1 MADAAPW
8 LLVGLG
14 NPGPKY
20 VGNRH
25 NIGFMAVEAWME
37 HVLPLPP
44 AWSTKHQGLVAQA
57 SDRFGRCVGL
67 KPQTFMNRSGASVA
81 EAARYFRVP
90 VEQILVI
97 HDELDFE
104 LGRVGIKRGGGHGG
118 HNGLRDMI
126 THLGSR
132 EFGRIRVGIGR
143 PPHGDVSRWVLSDY
157 GKQEEILVAD
167 QLRDVVQ
174 AVSMI
179 FNEGYAHAM
188 QEINTP
194 AAKQKNKG
202 SK

>member
-20 VGNRH
+20 IGHRH
-25 NIGFMAVEAWME
+25 NIGFMAVEAWVD
-37 HVLPLPP
+37 HILPLPA
-44 AWSTKHQGLVAQA
+44 AWSSKHQGLVAQA
-57 SDRFGRCVGL
+57 SDRFGRCVVL
-67 KPQTFMNRSGASVA
+67 KPQTYMNRSGASVI

-90 VEQILVI
+90 VEQILVV

-126 THLGSR
+126 AHLGSR

-143 PPHGDVSRWVLSDY
+143 PEHGDVSRWVLSDY
-157 GKQEEILVAD
+157 TKQEAPTVGD
-167 QLRDVVQ
+167 QIRDVVR
-174 AVSMI
+174 AISLI
-179 FNEGYAHAM
+179 FNEGYAEAM
-188 QEINTP
+188 QQVNTP
-194 AAKQKNKG
+194 ASKKNSKG
-202 SK
+202 AS